1 MRILTSVNNSKISPF
16 SLFAMLYISRLV
28 VSLTHVQSIMAG
40 KLSTQMLMSVGVAL
54 VLSLLFAV
62 PALLCVQRDCSPLA
76 HRTLGTLYACNF
88 IFLAGINVSRFAY
101 FASARL
107 NPEAKSWGFAL
118 LILLFAVY
126 GALVVL
132 GFNVQHFQWFSLFPP
147 GSNTVGEV
155 VRNGVVLSAN
165 TAEITIFL
173 VLADRVVIGGRRFG
187 AFYGAMGCS
196 YLTTSLLFLFAIGVM
211 GDAAGLQAFPI
222 YTLSQ
227 LAGSGSMVRM
237 DALYTGFWIF
247 AIFIKAA
254 LLIYCAAVTLP
265 GSGGYKGKCLGAGLA
280 AFAVSCALGRLMTVG
295 QHSPLITVVPFAVFS
310 SLIPLVWLLGHRK
323 ARGTNETNH

>member
-126 GALVVL
+126 GALVGLQGLSRFSGFAFCLIVLVVAVVL

-155 VRNGVVLSAN
+155 VQNGVVLSAN

-173 VLADRVVIGGRRFG
+173 VLADRVVIGGHRFG

-196 YLTTSLLFLFAIGVM
+196 YLTTSLLFLFAISV
-211 GDAAGLQAFPI
+211 
-222 YTLSQ
+222 S
-227 LAGSGSMVRM
+227 
-237 DALYTGFWIF
+237 
-247 AIFIKAA
+247 IK
-254 LLIYCAAVTLP
+254 
-265 GSGGYKGKCLGAGLA
+265 G
-280 AFAVSCALGRLMTVG
+280 
-295 QHSPLITVVPFAVFS
+295 
-310 SLIPLVWLLGHRK
+310 
-323 ARGTNETNH
+323 